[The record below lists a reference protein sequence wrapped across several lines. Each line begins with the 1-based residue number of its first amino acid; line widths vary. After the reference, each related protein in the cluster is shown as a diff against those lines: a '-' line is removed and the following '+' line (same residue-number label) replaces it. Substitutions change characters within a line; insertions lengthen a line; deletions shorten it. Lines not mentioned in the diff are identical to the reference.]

1 MGGKRD
7 LKATIIDSTATELL
21 LIVINGRDEHI
32 YVGNKGARRHTSE
45 ILTELD
51 KLFTEAGISAK
62 DLDYVG
68 VVVGAGSF
76 TGIRIGVA
84 TANAMAYA
92 SGAKIVELTEMEALV
107 IDEEKALALIDCKH
121 NNFYAMVKDGDTKEY
136 LAISGEEADKYDL
149 KKVYY
154 TMPEPQKIIK
164 TFYQKVDNG
173 EFSAVAKP
181 FYLKKSSAEA

>member
-1 MGGKRD
+1 M
-7 LKATIIDSTATELL
+7 KAAIIDSTATELL
-21 LIVINGRDEHI
+21 LIVIKDQEEYV

-51 KLFTEAGISAK
+51 KLFTDAGISARE
-62 DLDYVG
+62 LNYVG

-92 SGAKIVELTEMEALV
+92 SGAKIVELTEMEALI
-107 IDEEKALALIDCKH
+107 IDEERALALIDCKH
-121 NNFYAMVKDGDTKEY
+121 NNYYAMVKDDGVREY

-154 TMPEPQKIIK
+154 TAPEPQKVIK
-164 TFYQKVDNG
+164 TFLEKVNRG